1 MTKTKEMWNKIVEE
15 CNTEYSFNI
24 QAIRDKQD
32 TVTTLQAH
40 CLFTNL
46 SSNNDFSNPYYY
58 GKNGKLRGWIVGAMV
73 QGSKVIHRDNL
84 GRFSN

>member
-1 MTKTKEMWNKIVEE
+1 MTKTN
-15 CNTEYSFNI
+15 FNI
-24 QAIRDKQD
+24 QAIREKQD